1 MRRRVRRGRRGAT
14 CGGADD
20 MRALRV
26 SPPKPLQR
34 DCTIADADADA
45 DAGAG
50 GTTLNELPA
59 CILAGA
65 PEPPTRAGARYH
77 RHRACASSHHSP
89 RPIGAFHPCAPLPK
103 PPPSPP
109 PAPPLLPP
117 SRAPRGRRSREAR
130 ALWHGPLRWVRVRG
144 QLNAPALFARPLP
157 RFGWILIQV
166 WSWDFSRLRGA
177 FARPSAL
184 FGGGS
189 LGGAAAAAGAAS
201 ATGAAGLRSGARPAA
216 GKEGPRGRPRRERDG
231 VGLPVS

>member
-1 MRRRVRRGRRGAT
+1 MRRRVRRGRREAT

-109 PAPPLLPP
+109 PRPPLLPP

-130 ALWHGPLRWVRVRG
+130 ALWRGPRRRVPG
-144 QLNAPALFARPLP
+144 PWPAQRP
-157 RFGWILIQV
+157 RTFC
-166 WSWDFSRLRGA
+166 SA
-177 FARPSAL
+177 FAAVCLDFDRGLILGLFPVAGCVCAPQRTFWRRLAWRGRRLPPAPRAPQAPRGCTAAPGRRPGRRAR
-184 FGGGS
+184 GGG
-189 LGGAAAAAGAAS
+189 L
-201 ATGAAGLRSGARPAA
+201 GARETVW
-216 GKEGPRGRPRRERDG
+216 GCW
-231 VGLPVS
+231 